1 MTWDVKWSAPRKK
14 RKAGVCCPAMT
25 LDGLSTPALAVL
37 PFTNASGDPA
47 KAYLATGLSRYLT
60 HTLQHVTAL
69 GAAPRPAKPVDAA
82 TVLDGSVRH
91 TVTHLSLALDL
102 TRSEDGTAVWTA
114 RYDRKVDEIVAVV
127 REAGAQILEAL
138 HVTPQDAEQR
148 ILDRA
153 PTTHARAFDA
163 YLRGRELYQ
172 QIRRRSQDLAH
183 DLFAEAVK
191 ADAGFALAHAGRAD
205 CHAML
210 FSYWDSSADHLREA
224 DAASAR
230 AVELDGAR
238 AEIRVSRGL
247 ALSLNKRV
255 DEAEREFARALE
267 LNPTSFD
274 ACYLRA
280 RSCRGAGHM
289 EEAVAWFERAGA
301 LRPDDYATP
310 ALLATAYVSLGRT
323 DDATGAKRRA
333 LDIIE
338 RHLKTNP
345 DDERALYL
353 GATCLTSL
361 GDKGRAR
368 EWAKRAVAMEP
379 DDSAVLYNVACAY
392 SLLGL
397 KDSGIDCLERAVQN
411 GFGHWE
417 WIEHDSD
424 LDPLRDQPR
433 FQALVKRQA

>member
-1 MTWDVKWSAPRKK
+1 
-14 RKAGVCCPAMT
+14 MT
-25 LDGLSTPALAVL
+25 LEGIATPALAVL

-47 KAYLATGLSRYLT
+47 KSYLATGLSRYLT
-60 HTLQHVTAL
+60 LILQHVTSL
-69 GAAPRPAKPVDAA
+69 GAAPRPGKPVDAA
-82 TVLDGSVRH
+82 TILDGSVNR
-91 TVTHLSLALDL
+91 TATHLSLTLEL
-102 TRSEDGTAVWTA
+102 TQNADGARVWTA
-114 RYDRKVDEIVAVV
+114 RYDRKLDDIVIVVQEAV
-127 REAGAQILEAL
+127 AQILTAL
-138 HVTPQDAEQR
+138 QITPRDVEQR
-148 ILDRA
+148 ILDRV
-153 PTTHARAFDA
+153 PTAHARAFET
-163 YLRGRELYQ
+163 YVHGRELYQ

-191 ADAGFALAHAGRAD
+191 SDPGFALAHAGRAD

-210 FSYWDSSADHLREA
+210 YSYWDSSADHLREA
-224 DAASAR
+224 DTASAR

-274 ACYLRA
+274 ACYFRA

-323 DDATGAKRRA
+323 DDAMAVKRRA
-333 LDIIE
+333 LDIME
-338 RHLKTNP
+338 GHLKANP

-397 KDSGIDCLERAVQN
+397 KDSAIDCLERAVQN

-417 WIEHDSD
+417 WIQHDSD

-433 FQALVKRQA
+433 FQALVQRQT